1 MGLFSNAGIA
11 PMRLAGVAHP
21 IALVGA
27 LDFRLSRK
35 LRLEP
40 TIAES
45 ANWRLNLIGTPTG
58 YDGAGTAALND
69 RVRQR

>member
-11 PMRLAGVAHP
+11 PMRLSGVAHP

-35 LRLEP
+35 LRLER

-45 ANWRLNLIGTPTG
+45 ANWRLNLIGTPAG
-58 YDGAGTAALND
+58 YDGACTAAH